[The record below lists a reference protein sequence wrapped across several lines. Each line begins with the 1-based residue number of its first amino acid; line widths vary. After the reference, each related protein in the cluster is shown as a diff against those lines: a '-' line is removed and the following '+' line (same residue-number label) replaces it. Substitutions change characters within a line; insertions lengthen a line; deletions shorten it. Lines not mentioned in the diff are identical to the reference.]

1 VVPAEA
7 ETVRAIF
14 ARYLDLGSVRALA
27 EDLERRGIRTKERK
41 LSDGRIIGGIA
52 FGVGGLA
59 HLLRNRFYIG
69 EVIYRGETFRGDH
82 APILDPAL
90 FAAVRAKL
98 AAHAVARRCRV
109 RGLPALLTG
118 RLFDEPGQRMT
129 PTHTNKKGARY
140 SYYVSQSVLRKQS
153 TGLIGRV
160 AAPGLEALV
169 VDAVRRHSPAN
180 TTAPNPILET
190 DRELI
195 ERHLLRATLS
205 MTAITLHLRQDIA
218 DSEASGP
225 QDLSAVGSLGAA
237 PTTVTIPWTV
247 PAAAPVKGIVHVP
260 AHNTPMKPGGRETL
274 LMAIAKARKWVKD
287 VERGR
292 TFADIAAGEGKA
304 ERHIRHLARLAFV
317 SPRIIAAIIDG
328 TAPAGIT
335 TTTLVAGLSHSWAE
349 QEQRISTPE
358 PARARRAACHRPSAT
373 LS

>member
-1 VVPAEA
+1 MPLTLNILLSFAQFEREVIGERVRDKIAASKRKGIWVGGPVPLGYAAVDKRIIVVPAEA

-129 PTHTNKKGARY
+129 PTHTNKKGVRY

-180 TTAPNPILET
+180 TTAPNPIF
-190 DRELI
+190 
-195 ERHLLRATLS
+195 LRPIVNS
-205 MTAITLHLRQDIA
+205 SSDICC
-218 DSEASGP
+218 
-225 QDLSAVGSLGAA
+225 V
-237 PTTVTIPWTV
+237 
-247 PAAAPVKGIVHVP
+247 
-260 AHNTPMKPGGRETL
+260 
-274 LMAIAKARKWVKD
+274 
-287 VERGR
+287 
-292 TFADIAAGEGKA
+292 
-304 ERHIRHLARLAFV
+304 
-317 SPRIIAAIIDG
+317 
-328 TAPAGIT
+328 
-335 TTTLVAGLSHSWAE
+335 
-349 QEQRISTPE
+349 
-358 PARARRAACHRPSAT
+358 RR
-373 LS
+373 